1 MASSSGSDSDSS
13 FSSSQEDFEEF
24 LEDFEQFGIQ
34 PYQFEPQVSDNS
46 SIADDGDDQAA
57 EEEPGE
63 EELEDLGRLRD
74 TDWYVLEL

>member
-13 FSSSQEDFEEF
+13 SSSSQEDFEEF

-34 PYQFEPQVSDNS
+34 PYQFEPQESDDC